1 MELLFLEEKMFR
13 KIIVLLSI
21 SAILLT
27 ACSGVLA
34 AMEPPADSPDRPVSS
49 DDPNPS
55 TPGGDS
61 WQPRPGDE
69 DLQRGEVEIDSADI
83 LVLES
88 YPPQFVLHLVGWK
101 GTPCHELRIT
111 VSEPD
116 EQQRIFVEAY
126 TLVDPDVICIQMLE
140 GFDINVQ
147 LGSYENGEYSLW
159 LNGQQ
164 IGTIAA

>member
-1 MELLFLEEKMFR
+1 MFQ
-13 KIIVLLSI
+13 KLIILLSI
-21 SAILLT
+21 SAVLLT
-27 ACSGVLA
+27 ACSGFPA
-34 AMEPPADSPDRPVSS
+34 AVERPTDSPDSPVSS
-49 DDPNPS
+49 DDPGLGAPAED
-55 TPGGDS
+55 P
-61 WQPRPGDE
+61 WQPRLGDE

-88 YPPQFVLHLVGWK
+88 FPPQFVLHLVGWK
-101 GTPCHELRIT
+101 GTPCHDLRIT

-140 GFDINVQ
+140 GFDINVP
-147 LGSYENGEYSLW
+147 LGSYESGEYSVW

-164 IGTIAA
+164 IETIVS